1 MLNVLK
7 SRIGSPELE
16 ARLTQLTTALSG
28 LALLPMAVIA
38 LERNSANRVEFAIGF
53 GLALVLA
60 LHLLM
65 LGMLVSR
72 VNRLETPLRARWPEF
87 CSGFACVG
95 LLIGGLQYLVT
106 LGGSAAQVTLGV
118 LLVALL
124 SVAVLVFGMLTTA
137 VRSPRL

>member
-1 MLNVLK
+1 MVGGAGFREGEERMLNVLK
-7 SRIGSPELE
+7 SRIGSAELE
-16 ARLTQLTTALSG
+16 SRLTQLTTALSG

-72 VNRLETPLRARWPEF
+72 VNRLETHCGR
-87 CSGFACVG
+87 VG
-95 LLIGGLQYLVT
+95 PS
-106 LGGSAAQVTLGV
+106 SAA
-118 LLVALL
+118 A
-124 SVAVLVFGMLTTA
+124 SRAWAF
-137 VRSPRL
+137 